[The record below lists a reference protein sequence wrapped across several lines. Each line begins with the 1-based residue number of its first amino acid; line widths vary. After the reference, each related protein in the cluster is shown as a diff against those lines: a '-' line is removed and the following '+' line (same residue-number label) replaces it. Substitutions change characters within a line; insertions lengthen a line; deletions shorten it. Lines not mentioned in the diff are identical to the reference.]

1 MRIGLLGFSP
11 FIYNTNMLSGS
22 SLSKVAA
29 IGDDLTTAKTD
40 YSSLTDA
47 SLNINPLGKG
57 ESANFFDILGMQMQ
71 MSRMNAS
78 RVMASEDMAE
88 ASTATE
94 LMQSIDERPEVDM
107 APAEQMEIQEVISP
121 EELVSDVASLA
132 DSAMDAAEA
141 VQDFQPVSQ
150 MEELLSMQYDRNL
163 YQMQRAAD
171 AYRVQML

>member
-1 MRIGLLGFSP
+1 MRIGSLGFAP

-22 SLSKVAA
+22 SLSKVSA
-29 IGDDLTTAKTD
+29 IGDDLTSAKTD
-40 YSSLTDA
+40 YSALTDA

-78 RVMASEDMAE
+78 RVMTSEDTSVSPEAE
-88 ASTATE
+88 MSQAAE
-94 LMQSIDERPEVDM
+94 ERWEVDM
-107 APAEQMEIQEVISP
+107 APAEQMEVQEAISP
-121 EELVSDVASLA
+121 EELVSDAAYLA

-141 VQDFQPVSQ
+141 TQDFQPIDQ
-150 MEELLSMQYDRNL
+150 MEELFSMQYDRNL
-163 YQMQRAAD
+163 YQMQRATE